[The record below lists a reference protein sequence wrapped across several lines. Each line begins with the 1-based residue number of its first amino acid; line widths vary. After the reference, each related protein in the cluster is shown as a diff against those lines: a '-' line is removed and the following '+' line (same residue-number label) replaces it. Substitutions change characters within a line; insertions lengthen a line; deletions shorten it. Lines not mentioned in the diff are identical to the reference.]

1 MCVYVCTSVCLRFCV
16 CVCVR
21 ARGMRLAGERDL
33 VMNRTTIVLFLL
45 RTERTSNLIRFTKGL
60 PRVAFERHRRT
71 LMGEQPHVSVE
82 E

>member
-1 MCVYVCTSVCLRFCV
+1 MYNRAKHIDTRVYR
-16 CVCVR
+16 VR
-21 ARGMRLAGERDL
+21 ELASGEAPEVEVYKIAGEYQPAD
-33 VMNRTTIVLFLL
+33 I
-45 RTERTSNLIRFTKGL
+45 FTKGL